1 MGEIAEWMFDQA
13 MEQALE
19 LNQPMIDWDDLLESR
34 TWLTARRVR
43 IPISEM
49 QTSHIKNTLRCLK
62 GESRTKIPHQWNG
75 KTHERWIELLT
86 DELSKR

>member
-1 MGEIAEWMFDQA
+1 MGEIAEWMFDQV
-13 MEQALE
+13 LE
-19 LNQPMIDWDDLLESR
+19 LNEPMIDWDDLLESR
-34 TWLTARRVR
+34 TWITARRER

-49 QTSHIKNTLRCLK
+49 QTSHINNTLRCLK

-75 KTHERWIELLT
+75 KTHKRWIDLLT